1 MKNLE
6 NACITL
12 DYTRC
17 IIDNKEVIQ
26 LLNYDDCQ
34 YHEEDEVI
42 ELEYPNIPIPE
53 NLKPLLDAADV
64 SPYLLV
70 FKLFADAEPEIIMV
84 YDPDMSVLYD
94 ANGKEATSAHK
105 QQFMKLLFNAWQN
118 C

>member
-6 NACITL
+6 NLCITL
-12 DYTRC
+12 DYARS
-17 IIDNKEVIQ
+17 IIDDTEVIQ
-26 LLNYDDCQ
+26 ILNYDDCQ

-53 NLKPLLDAADV
+53 NLKPLLDAAKS
-64 SPYLLV
+64 SPLLLV

-94 ANGKEATSAHK
+94 ANGKEATAAHT
-105 QQFMKLLFNAWQN
+105 QWFMKLLFNAWQS